1 MLTKKDK
8 VGSEDITKHMV
19 IGNKR
24 RDTIQTVFVVDKEFA
39 TVENLVY
46 LGVNVDKKLTFKKC
60 VNGTI
65 SRVNDRLINLA
76 RIRSII
82 DATTCLA
89 IYKQTIH
96 PILDYMSILVN
107 SCATSK
113 VTKLQPLQ
121 NRAIRIVEKRY
132 GYVNTA
138 EMNELHTKLN
148 LKMLCDR

>member
-65 SRVNDRLINLA
+65 SCVND
-76 RIRSII
+76 
-82 DATTCLA
+82 
-89 IYKQTIH
+89 
-96 PILDYMSILVN
+96 
-107 SCATSK
+107 
-113 VTKLQPLQ
+113 
-121 NRAIRIVEKRY
+121 
-132 GYVNTA
+132 
-138 EMNELHTKLN
+138 
-148 LKMLCDR
+148 